1 MRKSQNR
8 KRRNNRNDLNNKL
21 SVFII
26 IILIAI
32 LSVLLLKNPNLPFI
46 KKEDPVKT
54 DTNDLELEEGNIGK
68 TPKEKI
74 EDVEPKVESKGITI
88 IVDPGHGGIDPG
100 KVGVNGSLEKEIN
113 LSIALKLTQEL
124 ESNGYDVIM
133 TRTDDNGLYLEGD
146 SNKKVADLRKR
157 VEIVNNSDATV
168 AISIHQNSF
177 TQESSKGAQ
186 VFYFGNSEE
195 SKKFAL
201 IMQDQL
207 KESLQDGN
215 RREAKA
221 DNSYYLL
228 KNTNCPIIIVECG
241 FLSNYNEA
249 NLLIEESYQEKLAKA
264 IYLGL
269 DTYIEQGKE

>member
-1 MRKSQNR
+1 MRKLQNR
-8 KRRNNRNDLNNKL
+8 KKLNNRNQSNKN
-21 SVFII
+21 SSAFII

-32 LSVLLLKNPNLPFI
+32 LSVLIIKNPKLSLF
-46 KKEDPVKT
+46 KKEDAG
-54 DTNDLELEEGNIGK
+54 DSNGNDWKLKEGNIGQS
-68 TPKEKI
+68 PKENP
-74 EDVEPKVESKGITI
+74 EDVEPKVERKGITI
-88 IVDPGHGGIDPG
+88 IVDPGHGGVDPG
-100 KVGVNGSLEKEIN
+100 KVGVNDALEKDIN
-113 LSIALKLTQEL
+113 LSIALKLRQEL

-133 TRTDDNGLYLEGD
+133 TRTDDNGLYSEND

-177 TQESSKGAQ
+177 TEESSKGAQ

-221 DNSYYLL
+221 DNSYYML

-249 NLLIEESYQEKLAKA
+249 NLLVEESYQEKMAKS

-269 DTYIEQGKE
+269 DTYIKQEE